1 MNIDYLCFIKSF
13 IVLTLQ
19 NRIINEKIPYDI
31 NVLRQIMTNYKINI
45 LLQYYF
51 SIFFNLYS
59 SPFSSSLNNL
69 SEIMTQW
76 CMNEYNSY
84 LYADSD
90 TAALLIPVKSME
102 EYIDSLMN
110 KFVNFHI
117 QTTNDYH
124 LSQAELTEQS
134 PFVIKQ
140 YEHTQKICIMRNAI
154 VYSMVNHKITE
165 LDTAVFY
172 QYYESINPNI
182 KKIIENREECNTL
195 PSKLQYEVYSIQM
208 IIDFIESTKKTQN

>member
-13 IVLTLQ
+13 IVLTIQ
-19 NRIINEKIPYDI
+19 NSIINEIIPYDV
-31 NVLRQIMTNYKINI
+31 NRLRQIMANYKINI

-69 SEIMTQW
+69 SEIMTEW

-84 LYADSD
+84 LYADSL
-90 TAALLIPVKSME
+90 TSALLIPVKSME
-102 EYIDSLMN
+102 EYVDSLMN

-117 QTTNDYH
+117 QTPNDYH
-124 LSQAELTEQS
+124 LSQAEISEQS

-154 VYSMVNHKITE
+154 VYSVFNHKITE
-165 LDTAVFY
+165 LDTAAFY

-182 KKIIENREECNTL
+182 KKIIENREECNSL
-195 PSKLQYEVYSIQM
+195 PSKVQYEIYSIQM
-208 IIDFIESTKKTQN
+208 ITDFIESTKNT